1 MLMRAVVNVVD
12 NAIKYSPAGTT
23 VALTVDVG
31 ADGALVL
38 SVIDEGIGM
47 TDETV
52 RRLFEP
58 FFQAERK
65 PDGSGGVGL
74 GLPFV
79 KAVIERHGGKAAA
92 TLAEAGKGAD
102 AVIFGHTHILKYRQ
116 LREGK
121 EYFNEGTWNE
131 TTNLGLERSGERR
144 YLSFVETINRI
155 RLHHG

>member
-79 KAVIERHGGKAAA
+79 KAVIERHGGTVDVRSAPGRGTAFA
-92 TLAEAGKGAD
+92 L
-102 AVIFGHTHILKYRQ
+102 ILPRALK
-116 LREGK
+116 
-121 EYFNEGTWNE
+121 
-131 TTNLGLERSGERR
+131 
-144 YLSFVETINRI
+144 
-155 RLHHG
+155 H